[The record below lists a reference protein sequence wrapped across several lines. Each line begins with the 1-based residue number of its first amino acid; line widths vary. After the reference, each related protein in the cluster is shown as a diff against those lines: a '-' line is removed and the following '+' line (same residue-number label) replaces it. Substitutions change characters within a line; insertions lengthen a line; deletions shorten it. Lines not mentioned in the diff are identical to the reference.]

1 MKLLTLNCHSWQE
14 ENQLQKI
21 KYLAEIINEKKY
33 DVIALQEVSQS
44 IEAPYIYENI
54 KEDNFAFILLKN
66 LEQLGC
72 RDYSLV
78 WDFAHIGYEKYE
90 EGLAILTK
98 HPIIKKHSFY
108 ISKNQNPSFWKTRK
122 IVGATIRW
130 HGRPLSFYSCHL
142 GWWHDEEEPFD
153 DQFDTLLKKIEY
165 EDAFFL
171 MGDFNNDAH
180 IRGEG
185 YDYMMSRGLYDTYV
199 LAKEKDSGTT
209 VQGKIDGW
217 SENEKNLRIDL
228 ILSNKLLHVKYS
240 KTIFN
245 GQNGHVISDHFGV
258 EVEIED
264 GLA

>member
-108 ISKNQNPSFWKTRK
+108 VSKNQNPLFWKTRK

-142 GWWHDEEEPFD
+142 GCMMKKNLSAISLIHF
-153 DQFDTLLKKIEY
+153 LKKLNMKTLSSSWAI
-165 EDAFFL
+165 L
-171 MGDFNNDAH
+171 
-180 IRGEG
+180 I
-185 YDYMMSRGLYDTYV
+185 
-199 LAKEKDSGTT
+199 TT
-209 VQGKIDGW
+209 P
-217 SENEKNLRIDL
+217 
-228 ILSNKLLHVKYS
+228 
-240 KTIFN
+240 TF
-245 GQNGHVISDHFGV
+245 V
-258 EVEIED
+258 ERAMIT
-264 GLA
+264 